1 MKNTAVWIFWFLTT
15 LVLIFSM
22 QNPIYL
28 IIFLLGLIS
37 LGYHLSEKDKKNI
50 WLKQNLH
57 FLATII
63 FVSVFINGLFT
74 HSGKTVLF
82 NFPDSWILIGGS
94 VTLESLIYGAINGL
108 NICAIFLLFRVLNS
122 ALSVKQLTRL
132 IPRALY
138 PIGMIISISLTFF
151 PSIQRRIREIKEAQI
166 IRGNPMKKIRD
177 WLPILIPLLVS
188 SLENGIILSESMT
201 SRGFYTKKTK
211 KTPIYPIIG
220 LVIGAFSIFSGWIFS
235 IYDYPAYCYLP
246 LYFLGGVLILLLFKA
261 LNRQLKTTKYH
272 QEKLSKKDF
281 LFMGVNFFF
290 AIIFGIFMILRD
302 PTSLSYSPY
311 PAISLPMIEFVPF
324 FLTLLTFSPIPL
336 IKYDHH

>member
-15 LVLIFSM
+15 LVLIFFM

-37 LGYHLSEKDKKNI
+37 LGYHLSEKDEKSTWLKKN
-50 WLKQNLH
+50 LQ

-63 FVSVFINGLFT
+63 FVSAFINGLFT

-82 NFPDSWILIGGS
+82 SFPDSWMLIGGS
-94 VTLESLIYGAINGL
+94 VTLESLTYGAINGIT
-108 NICAIFLLFRVLNS
+108 ICAIFLLFRVLNC

-151 PSIQRRIREIKEAQI
+151 PSIQRRICEIKEAQM

-201 SRGFYTKKTK
+201 SRGFYTRKTK
-211 KTPIYPIIG
+211 NTPIFLIIG
-220 LVIGAFSIFSGWIFS
+220 LIIGTFSIFSGWIFL
-235 IYDYPAYCYLP
+235 IYDYPAYYYLP
-246 LYFLGGVLILLLFKA
+246 LFILGGIIIFFILRA
-261 LNRQLKTTKYH
+261 LSIQIETTKYH
-272 QEKLSKKDF
+272 QEKLSKNDF
-281 LFMGVNFFF
+281 LFLVFNLTFVFIFSSFM
-290 AIIFGIFMILRD
+290 IFGN
-302 PTSLSYSPY
+302 PTSLSYSPF
-311 PAISLPMIEFVPF
+311 PAISFPKIELIPI